1 MVKIVNHLNLI
12 SDGKVY
18 CRKTDSVVE
27 FTDEFVNTTFVGCP
41 MLSIRGKEVVL
52 DEQT

>member
-1 MVKIVNHLNLI
+1 MAKIVNHLNLI

-27 FTDEFVNTTFVGCP
+27 FTDEFVNTTCVGCP
-41 MLSIRGKEVVL
+41 M
-52 DEQT
+52 